1 MSDRDA
7 HKMTNGRGAAAVLA
21 AAIGSITLALLALAG
36 DASPSIA
43 TALNFWRPTGPL
55 SGVTDVA
62 IVIWLAIWWLLSRRW
77 HRRDVNLARINTASF
92 TMFAAAILT
101 TFPPIMDFLQG
112 K

>member
-1 MSDRDA
+1 MSDRGAD
-7 HKMTNGRGAAAVLA
+7 KMTNGRGAAAVLA
-21 AAIGSITLALLALAG
+21 AAIGSFALALLALAG

-43 TALNFWRPTGPL
+43 ATLNFWRPTGPL

-62 IVIWLAIWWLLSRRW
+62 IVIWLAAWWLLSRRW
-77 HRRDVNLARINTASF
+77 DRRDVNLARINTASF
-92 TMFAAAILT
+92 AMFAAAILI